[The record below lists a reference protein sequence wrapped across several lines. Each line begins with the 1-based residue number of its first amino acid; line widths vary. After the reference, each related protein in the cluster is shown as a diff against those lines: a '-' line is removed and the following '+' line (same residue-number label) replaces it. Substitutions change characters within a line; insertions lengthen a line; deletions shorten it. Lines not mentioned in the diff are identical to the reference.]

1 MSLVFPTD
9 IRWIGVFLLFG
20 FFYNGKA
27 QITGVVIAE
36 DGETLPSAS
45 VLLLPDS
52 LRQITDLDG
61 GFLFERLPEGH
72 YDIEITYLGFQK
84 KSQHIHYKE
93 GQQNHLVV
101 YLQPAGELL
110 PGVVVTDEHDKQE
123 EVLSSEH
130 FSSEYLRRNRRG
142 TFAKSLEKMAGVS
155 AINVGVG
162 IAKPV
167 IRGLS
172 GNRII
177 VNQFGIKQEG
187 QQWGQDHG
195 LEIDPFAVERAEIIK
210 GPASLQ
216 YGSDGLGGVINVFPG
231 KILPED
237 SYEAQLNGVYKSNN
251 EHRGGS
257 AKFGLNINNV
267 FAEARWSEQRFSDY
281 RVPAN
286 TFDYNGFT
294 LGINNERLKNTAGKE
309 TNRQFTLGATGKW
322 GISRIVFSEYNL
334 DAGLFS
340 GAVGIPRSY
349 TLEDDGNDRDID
361 VPKQEVTHR
370 KVSLHQL
377 LYFGSDHLSIDL
389 GYQQNLRTERSFPEF
404 HAIPSSQIDPNNT
417 EALAFDLQTW
427 SANAHL
433 EKHLSVTD
441 KLVLGINAQ
450 YQENERAGFE
460 FLLPDFQTFRSGAY
474 GIWTHETAGHHIFQ
488 AGLRADYGNNSSHYN
503 KQYVWNSNETII
515 DSLEAPP
522 TDDNFFNWSA
532 SVGMSRPLGELLA
545 FKLNLGKSFRIPYPS
560 ETVSNGIHHGTFRH
574 EQGQSDLES
583 EHGYQ
588 LDAGLNYQGNR
599 FQAQM
604 AAYFNYFDQ
613 YIYLGPSSPARF
625 SRLPEAGQVFQYRQ
639 DNAIYT
645 GFELDYRWRIR
656 PQLEWQQVADYVR
669 SYNTRTGLA
678 LPFTPQ
684 PAIKSDLSWTIWQ
697 GDQLENAFLQASHEY
712 HFAAEG
718 PHRTDRTEL
727 ETPAY
732 QLWNFSAGA
741 RLNLWGQKFH
751 FDIQVQNA
759 LDTRYL
765 AHLSRYR
772 WINIPE
778 QGRNF
783 VLSIYI
789 PVTGSL

>member
-1 MSLVFPTD
+1 MSSTFPTKAQ
-9 IRWIGVFLLFG
+9 WIWLVVLLLFSSWG
-20 FFYNGKA
+20 RA
-27 QITGVVIAE
+27 QITGTVKAE

-52 LRQITDLDG
+52 LRQIADIDG
-61 GFLFERLPEGH
+61 GFSFENISEGH
-72 YDIEITYLGFQK
+72 YDLEISYLGFQR
-84 KSQHIHYKE
+84 KSQHIHYKA
-93 GQQNHLVV
+93 GQQNHFVA
-101 YLQPAGELL
+101 YLQPTGELL
-110 PGVVVTDEHDKQE
+110 PGVVVTEEHDKQE
-123 EVLSSEH
+123 EVLTSEH
-130 FSSEYLRRNRRG
+130 FSSEYLRENRRG
-142 TFAKSLEKMAGVS
+142 TFAQSLEKKAGIS

-231 KILPED
+231 KILPEN
-237 SYEAQLNGVYKSNN
+237 SYEAQLNGVHKSNN
-251 EHRGGS
+251 DHRGGS
-257 AKFGLNINNV
+257 AKFGLNVNNF
-267 FAEARWSEQRFSDY
+267 FAEARWSEQSFGDY

-286 TFDYNGFT
+286 TFEYNGFT
-294 LGINNERLKNTAGKE
+294 LGINNERLKNTAGRE
-309 TNRQFTLGATGKW
+309 TNRHFTLGATGKW
-322 GISRIVFSEYNL
+322 GISRIVFSEYKL

-340 GAVGIPRSY
+340 GAIGIPRAY
-349 TLEDDGNDRDID
+349 ALEDDGNDRDID

-404 HAIPSSQIDPNNT
+404 HAIPASQLKPNDT
-417 EALAFDLQTW
+417 RALAFDLQTW

-433 EKHLSVTD
+433 EKHLSETD
-441 KLVLGINAQ
+441 KLVVGLNAQ
-450 YQENERAGFE
+450 YQENIRSGFE

-474 GIWTHETAGHHIFQ
+474 GIWTHETTNHNIFQ
-488 AGLRADYGNNSSHYN
+488 AGLRADYGNNSSQYY
-503 KQYVWNSNETII
+503 KQYVWNSNEVIT
-515 DSLEAPP
+515 DSLEVP
-522 TDDNFFNWSA
+522 TTEDNFFNWSA
-532 SVGMSRPLGELLA
+532 SIGMSRPLGTA
-545 FKLNLGKSFRIPYPS
+545 WSVKLNLGKSFRIPYPS

-574 EQGQSDLES
+574 EQGQVDLES

-588 LDAGLNYQGNR
+588 MDAGLSYQGSR
-599 FQAQM
+599 LQAQL
-604 AAYFNYFDQ
+604 AAYFNYFDN
-613 YIYLGPSSPARF
+613 YIYLGPSSPATF
-625 SRLPEAGQVFQYRQ
+625 SRLPEAGQIFQYRQ
-639 DNAIYT
+639 DNAVYS
-645 GFELDYRWRIR
+645 GFELDYRWKLLPR
-656 PQLEWQQVADYVR
+656 LEWQQVADYVR

-684 PAIKSDLSWTIWQ
+684 PALKSDLTWTIWQ
-697 GDQLENAFLQASHEY
+697 GDRLENAFLRASHEY

-718 PHRTDRTEL
+718 PNRTDRTEL

-732 QLWNFSAGA
+732 QLWNFAAGA
-741 RLNLWGQKFH
+741 RLQLWGQKFH

-759 LDTRYL
+759 LDSRYF

-772 WINIPE
+772 WINVPE
-778 QGRNF
+778 QGRNI
-783 VLSIYI
+783 VLNIYVPI
-789 PVTGSL
+789 SGKL